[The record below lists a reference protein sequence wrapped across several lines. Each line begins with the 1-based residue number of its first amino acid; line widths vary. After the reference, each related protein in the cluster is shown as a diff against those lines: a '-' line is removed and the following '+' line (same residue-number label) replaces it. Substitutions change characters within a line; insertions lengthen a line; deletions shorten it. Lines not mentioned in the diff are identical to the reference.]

1 MGLETVIVAKSME
14 NKIKTN
20 RNIQSQSDA
29 VLHFLQNLD
38 IDMIDAVLEDN
49 RTYQDLE
56 KHVFIQKLGY
66 ALDEFIQSGDTFLNR
81 HPGFCNSEI
90 CNYKCTGFS
99 FIGNNSGHHFDL
111 IFDIKE
117 GLVHDIYECTQFK
130 CFGGIVPKN
139 RCIYLDNSEL
149 PF

>member
-1 MGLETVIVAKSME
+1 METSV
-14 NKIKTN
+14 KTY

-49 RTYQDLE
+49 RTYQELE

-66 ALDEFIQSGDTFLNR
+66 AFDEFINAGDKFLNL
-81 HPGFCNSEI
+81 HPGFCNSKI
-90 CNYKCTGFS
+90 CNFKCAGFS
-99 FIGNNSGHHFDL
+99 FIGNNSGNYLDL
-111 IFDIKE
+111 IVDIKE
-117 GLVHDIYECTQFK
+117 GVVHDIYECTKFK
-130 CFGGIVPKN
+130 CFDGIVPKN

-149 PF
+149 SF

>member
-1 MGLETVIVAKSME
+1 MGLETVIVAKNME
-14 NKIKTN
+14 NKNITY

-38 IDMIDAVLEDN
+38 IEMIDAVLEEN
-49 RTYQDLE
+49 RTYQDFE

-66 ALDEFIQSGDTFLNR
+66 AFDEFIKAGDKFLNL

-90 CNYKCTGFS
+90 CNFKYTGFS
-99 FIGNNSGHHFDL
+99 FIGNNSGNYFDL
-111 IFDIKE
+111 IVDIKE
-117 GLVHDIYECTQFK
+117 GVVHDIYECTKFK
-130 CFGGIVPKN
+130 CFEGIVIKN
-139 RCIYLDNSEL
+139 RCIYLDDLEP

>member
-1 MGLETVIVAKSME
+1 MGLETVIVAKNME
-14 NKIKTN
+14 NKNITY

-38 IDMIDAVLEDN
+38 IEMIDAVLEEN

-66 ALDEFIQSGDTFLNR
+66 AFDEFIQSGETFLNR

-90 CNYKCTGFS
+90 CNFKCTGFS
-99 FIGNNSGHHFDL
+99 FIGNNSRNYFDL
-111 IFDIKE
+111 IVDIKE
-117 GLVHDIYECTQFK
+117 GVVHDIYECTKFK
-130 CFGGIVPKN
+130 CFEGIVPKN

-149 PF
+149 SF